1 MGAKCCRE
9 PDEFNSEIIKIFWM
23 IKLKNIKPCDIIK
36 LLNINNIGEEEIKSD
51 ESNKKQAETK
61 EKDEERKILY
71 INKSLKNKLINELL
85 LPETKL
91 NINSLNIYR
100 QFWDNILNLF
110 SKDSINQDSI
120 LILYKFLMSLLILSN
135 SCYDDYLQNGIYML
149 NELFPNASE
158 KCRFEEIMYYY
169 ISLISRQSIN
179 SIVKIYNLDD
189 DERVRLEKTFT
200 DININEFIL
209 KNISYFSY
217 KGNVSFTKLS
227 NKERNLKLI
236 TYNKHLLNDD
246 VEIRS
251 LIILIYKRY
260 CKYNGEDY

>member
-9 PDEFNSEIIKIFWM
+9 PDEFNSEIMKIFWM

-36 LLNINNIGEEEIKSD
+36 LLNINNIGEEEIKSE
-51 ESNKKQAETK
+51 ESKKKQAEIK
-61 EKDEERKILY
+61 EKDEERKLPY
-71 INKSLKNKLINELL
+71 INKSLINKLINELL
-85 LPETKL
+85 LPDTAL
-91 NINSLNIYR
+91 NINSLNIYH
-100 QFWDNILNLF
+100 QFWDDILNIF
-110 SKDSINQDSI
+110 SNDSINQDTIVTLYKI
-120 LILYKFLMSLLILSN
+120 LISLLILSN
-135 SCYDDYLQNGIYML
+135 SCYDDYLQNGIHML
-149 NELFPNASE
+149 NELFPHASE
-158 KCRFEEIMYYY
+158 KCRFEEIIYYY
-169 ISLISRQSIN
+169 IGLISRQSIN
-179 SIVKIYNLDD
+179 SIVKIHSLDD

-209 KNISYFSY
+209 KNISYYSL
-217 KGNVSFTKLS
+217 KGNISSTKLS

-246 VEIRS
+246 AEIRS